1 MAPTQ
6 EWLVMIE
13 LKASRGY
20 TLCRDVET
28 SREDLT
34 SLQAP
39 VEVVGSISITTVR
52 SISHT
57 YRIIQAVLVVAG
69 KPSINIHSSQGM
81 KIKNSARAR
90 CQGRQSKNSIKK
102 CFTIVVATS

>member
-52 SISHT
+52 SINT